1 MSTYGVVMVTGA
13 GHGIGKATAA
23 RLAAEGARL
32 VLGDINPHTLAE
44 TAAACASAGADVWT
58 AEYDQRVSASVDR
71 MFASGADHFGGL
83 DGVANIAGIYPTGT
97 VEHTDDDLWA
107 NVLGTNLTGVFYCC
121 RAAVRIMT
129 AQGSGSIVNVS
140 SGAAEIPYSGIAAYS
155 ASKGGIEALTRA
167 LAKEVAPEVR
177 VNAVAPGPTATWPE
191 ATAGDGTAESDDAPT
206 DPFAAAALITEGI
219 PLGRWMRPE
228 EIADGIAFL
237 LSPAAAAI
245 YGQVLR
251 VNGGNHMA

>member
-1 MSTYGVVMVTGA
+1 MSAPEVVMVTGA
-13 GHGIGKATAA
+13 GHGIGKATAL
-23 RLAAEGARL
+23 RLAVDGARL
-32 VLGDINPHTLAE
+32 LLGDINPHTLEETVAE
-44 TAAACASAGADVWT
+44 CASAGADVW
-58 AEYDQRVSASVDR
+58 AAQYDQRVSASVDR
-71 MFASGADHFGGL
+71 MFTSGAGHFGRL

-97 VEHTDDDLWA
+97 VEQTDDDLWA
-107 NVLGTNLTGVFYCC
+107 DVLGTNLTGVFYCC
-121 RAAVRIMT
+121 RAAVRIM
-129 AQGSGSIVNVS
+129 AQQGSGCIVNVS

-167 LAKEVAPEVR
+167 LAKEVAPAVR

-191 ATAGDGTAESDDAPT
+191 ATAGDGTDGSDDAPR
-206 DPFAAAALITEGI
+206 DPFAAAALITDGI
-219 PLGRWMRPE
+219 PLGRWMRPT

-237 LSPAAAAI
+237 LSPAASAV